1 MLETLMQRLS
11 FFCWI
16 ALFPLAAWAQS
27 TPANTTALDGHSFTV
42 PAGFTIERAAGQP
55 LVNWPI
61 VADFDEQGRLYVAE
75 AGGPI
80 TKQEVQDQKK
90 AHRVV
95 RLTDTDGDGRYD
107 KSTVFADAIAFPEG
121 AMWRAGSLYVAAPP
135 QIWKLTDTDDD
146 GIADKR
152 EVWFDGQTLTG

>member
-1 MLETLMQRLS
+1 MLRM
-11 FFCWI
+11 FFLL
-16 ALFPLAAWAQS
+16 ALIPIAAWAQS
-27 TPANTTALDGHSFTV
+27 SGAVNTVTLDGHNFTL

-75 AGGPI
+75 AGGAI
-80 TKQEVQDQKK
+80 TKEEVQQQKK

-95 RLTDTDGDGRYD
+95 RLVDTDGDGRFD
-107 KSTVFADAIAFPEG
+107 KSTVFADQMAFPEG
-121 AMWRAGSLYVAAPP
+121 AMWRQGSLYVAAPP

-146 GIADKR
+146 GVADKR
-152 EVWFDGQTLTG
+152 EIWLDGQTPT